1 MTIFHSS
8 YNTTVTDGF
17 NLKKTIEKLE
27 DAKAM
32 GGLSNVGDYG
42 RVQSCQGGTPSAD
55 AVPQFKHPIFFSEK
69 QNGPVTIFDARPFGG
84 IERVQGRF
92 AVSNLPEYDLI
103 LQRSKLD
110 YIWNTKAP
118 SLLRDVS
125 SFALKIYASWVSE
138 AIAHKFTLDSE
149 EQLRLQVLAAW
160 FYMGLFTDDIEPDE
174 TERQRMVGAIA
185 RATEIAAETVFQI
198 TDDVKIL
205 PNLKDF
211 CTACYA
217 VTGSVRLKEFN
228 AGVLFTVMGG
238 TWFGPDRAELCGVA
252 MEHPPTWL
260 AIIYASFVS
269 RTFKNTRI
277 ERLAQVHNRKDAGPQ
292 YMRSIS
298 KLCSDYVGE

>member
-32 GGLSNVGDYG
+32 GGLSYVGDQL
-42 RVQSCQGGTPSAD
+42 RVQACQGGTPSAD
-55 AVPQFKHPIFFSEK
+55 VVPQFKHPIFFSEK

-92 AVSNLPEYDLI
+92 TVSNLPEYDLI

-125 SFALKIYASWVSE
+125 SFAMKIYASWISE
-138 AIAHKFTLDSE
+138 AVAHKFTLDAE
-149 EQLRLQVLAAW
+149 EQLRLQVLAGW
-160 FYMGLFTDDIEPDE
+160 FYQGLFTDDIEPSESD
-174 TERQRMVGAIA
+174 RLRMVGAIA
-185 RATEIAAETVFQI
+185 NATGIAAETVFKV
-198 TDDVKIL
+198 TDDLKIL
-205 PNLKDF
+205 RDTREF

-228 AGVLFTVMGG
+228 AGVLVTIMGG
-238 TWFGPDRAELCGVA
+238 TWFGADRAELCGVA

-260 AIIYASFVS
+260 AILYASFIS

-277 ERLAQVHNRKDAGPQ
+277 EKLAQTQNRKDAGPQ